1 VNTTLIFSAE
11 QYAQVTWA
19 YIKGL
24 KRLAEKGGDLSKVRS
39 VASVFVSRIDSTIDK
54 WLDDKSI
61 RSVPWPSSCCQ
72 RSNHLP

>member
-1 VNTTLIFSAE
+1 MSVVEGLIAEGINVNTTLIFSAE

-39 VASVFVSRIDSTIDK
+39 VASVFVSRLIARST
-54 WLDDKSI
+54 
-61 RSVPWPSSCCQ
+61 
-72 RSNHLP
+72 NG